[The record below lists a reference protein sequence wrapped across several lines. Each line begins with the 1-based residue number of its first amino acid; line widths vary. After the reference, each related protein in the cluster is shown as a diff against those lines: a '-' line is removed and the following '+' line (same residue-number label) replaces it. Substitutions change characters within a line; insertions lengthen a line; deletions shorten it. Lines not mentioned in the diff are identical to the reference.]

1 MDTVELSNLRR
12 STADQ
17 AYLDFE
23 FDEGCAPEA
32 DNGWEDDGLGNFT
45 KTLFIPNQDDPAGP
59 TLKGVFNVT
68 FDPGSV
74 VPDSVWATLDG
85 NDIGR
90 KPAVAASTA
99 LGL

>member
-1 MDTVELSNLRR
+1 MNSAELSNLRR

-17 AYLDFE
+17 AYQDFE

-32 DNGWEDDGLGNFT
+32 ADGWEDDGLGNFT
-45 KTLFIPNQDDPAGP
+45 KAIYIANPDDADGA
-59 TLKGVFNVT
+59 TLKGVFNVA
-68 FDPGSV
+68 FDAGSV

-90 KPAVAASTA
+90 KPASGTSVPR
-99 LGL
+99 L